1 MRATKSRS
9 RARPMSLSL
18 CRDARVPAMKKT
30 LITGG
35 ARGIGFGIA
44 EAMLAAGYDVT
55 VTGLTDDE
63 VATVPKRDHLR
74 AVRLDVTTCIARLDR
89 LDALVNCAAIILRD
103 GQEFTVEGFQKV
115 IDVNLTGTMRLCVAA
130 KPLLEGG

>member
-1 MRATKSRS
+1 
-9 RARPMSLSL
+9 MSLSL
-18 CRDARVPAMKKT
+18 CRDARVPVMKKT

-63 VATVPKRDHLR
+63 VDAVPKREHLR
-74 AVRLDVTTCIARLDR
+74 AVRLDVTD
-89 LDALVNCAAIILRD
+89 DA
-103 GQEFTVEGFQKV
+103 
-115 IDVNLTGTMRLCVAA
+115 DVTRCVAGLRSCP
-130 KPLLEGG
+130 KSEDRKV